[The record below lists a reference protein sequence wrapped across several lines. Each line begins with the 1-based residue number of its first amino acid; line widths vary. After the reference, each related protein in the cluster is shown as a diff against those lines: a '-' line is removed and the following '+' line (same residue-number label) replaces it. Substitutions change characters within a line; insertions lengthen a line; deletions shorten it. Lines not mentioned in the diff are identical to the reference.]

1 MVDVLSQ
8 ILRLRDND
16 QAQALSGKADEYLR
30 LLEEAFGVKIAARGL
45 ELIISGSDEAV
56 AKTKHALQNMAG
68 LGSSITNHD
77 VYYAIKLSANGDFTP
92 LHELNS
98 GVVVVTHRGQ
108 KIRPKTAGQR
118 RYITS
123 IANHDIVF
131 GIGPAGT
138 GKTYLAMA
146 QAVAS
151 LKRKEVERLIL
162 TRPAVE
168 AGEHLGFL
176 PGDLQD
182 KVDPYLAPCTMLCLT
197 FWGMRPIRSIE
208 KGHY

>member
-118 RYITS
+118 RYIT
-123 IANHDIVF
+123 
-131 GIGPAGT
+131 P
-138 GKTYLAMA
+138 
-146 QAVAS
+146 
-151 LKRKEVERLIL
+151 
-162 TRPAVE
+162 
-168 AGEHLGFL
+168 
-176 PGDLQD
+176 
-182 KVDPYLAPCTMLCLT
+182 
-197 FWGMRPIRSIE
+197 
-208 KGHY
+208 